1 MDITKFEIIILR
13 HAFIQ
18 AFKRGITPDQIE
30 NAIRHGS
37 IRRFGKNYVR
47 FQTKTVQC
55 IGEIAGLAVR
65 IITVERR
72 KK

>member
-1 MDITKFEIIILR
+1 MNVTNFEIVISR
-13 HAFIQ
+13 HAFMQ

-30 NAIRHGS
+30 NTIRQGS
-37 IRRFGKNYVR
+37 IQRFGKNYVKFR
-47 FQTKTVQC
+47 TKTVQC
-55 IGEIAGLAVR
+55 IGEITGTTIK